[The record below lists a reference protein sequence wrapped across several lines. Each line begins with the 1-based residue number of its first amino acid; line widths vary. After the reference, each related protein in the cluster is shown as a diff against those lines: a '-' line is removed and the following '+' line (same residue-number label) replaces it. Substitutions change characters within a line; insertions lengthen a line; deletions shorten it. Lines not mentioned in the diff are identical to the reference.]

1 MYRQAMGKRGQDDK
15 VPFNHLIRECVL
27 AGEWG
32 RASESVKRMLHQ
44 GKGGKGIRF
53 DYNTFNAVSE
63 VSWVGLGWVGLG
75 SVS

>member
-1 MYRQAMGKRGQDDK
+1 MATIDGFGVVDVFQAMGKRGEDDK
-15 VPFNHLIRECVL
+15 IPFNHLVRECVL

-53 DYNTFNAVSE
+53 DHNTFNAVSE
-63 VSWVGLGWVGLG
+63 VGLD
-75 SVS
+75 